1 MVLNAVLMINY
12 LIILQGSANMS
23 FYNQDT
29 YKHIFPAR
37 GPWVREEGKLRAAE
51 IANAGEEYFMK
62 IILEE
67 IDDRNG
73 KGN

>member
-1 MVLNAVLMINY
+1 
-12 LIILQGSANMS
+12 MS

-29 YKHIFPAR
+29 FKRTFPAR
-37 GPWVREEGKLRAAE
+37 GPWVREEGKSRAAE
-51 IANAGEEYFMK
+51 IAYAGEEYFMK